1 MPKVALPLLVVLLA
15 CARPPEAA
23 APPTTP
29 LAKPAAPVPPPPL
42 RIDLVAAP
50 AAGSV
55 AAYVQSE
62 QARAQAEQR
71 KLLVYVGATWCEPC
85 RRFHDAAKA
94 GLVDK
99 ELGALRLLEFDLDR
113 DRERL
118 EGAGYTSQLI
128 PLFALPGADGRAS
141 GKAIQGSIKGD
152 GAVGNLVPRL
162 LELLRLASL
171 VLPSPPR

>member
-1 MPKVALPLLVVLLA
+1 MQKVALPLLLVLLA
-15 CARPPEAA
+15 YAPAPQPAAMA
-23 APPTTP
+23 APAPSR
-29 LAKPAAPVPPPPL
+29 PAPPPPAPPL
-42 RIDLVAAP
+42 HIDLVAAP
-50 AAGSV
+50 AAGLV
-55 AAYVQSE
+55 AAYVQAQST
-62 QARAQAEQR
+62 RAQADQR

-99 ELGALRLLEFDLDR
+99 GLGALRLLEFDLDR

-118 EGAGYTSQLI
+118 EAAGYTSQMI

-152 GAVGNLVPRL
+152 GAVANIMPRL
-162 LELLRLASL
+162 LELLR
-171 VLPSPPR
+171 